1 MAKKFSKG
9 KQGLTRI
16 TALDS
21 RIHLIR
27 GEKVMMDSDLAELY
41 CVETKALKRA
51 VTRNLERFPE
61 DFMFRLTKDELTILR
76 YQFGTSS
83 SHGGIR
89 YLPYAFTQ
97 EGIAM
102 LSGVLRSER
111 AVKMNIEIMRAF
123 VRLRHFLQSHEELS
137 CKLERLEKRFSSHD
151 EAIQSIFTA
160 IKQLMMSSE
169 KSRKSKREIGF
180 HVRPTK

>member
-1 MAKKFSKG
+1 
-9 KQGLTRI
+9 
-16 TALDS
+16 
-21 RIHLIR
+21 
-27 GEKVMMDSDLAELY
+27 
-41 CVETKALKRA
+41 
-51 VTRNLERFPE
+51 
-61 DFMFRLTKDELTILR
+61 MFQLTKEELTILR

-83 SHGGIR
+83 LHGGVR

-111 AVKMNIEIMRAF
+111 AVRMNIEIMRAF
-123 VRLRHFLQSHEELS
+123 VRLKHFLQSHEELS
-137 CKLERLEKRFSSHD
+137 RKLEKLEKRFSSHD
-151 EAIQSIFTA
+151 EAIQSIFIA
-160 IKQLMMSSE
+160 IKRLMLSSE